1 MEDSRFHM
9 HVIWTKGC
17 FFLLFRVWLPWL
29 HELIAHV
36 RMWKCQCIFLSVSFS
51 KASVAGFLSKPL
63 NFNQSFFLI
72 HLTFWL
78 SHTSSTSLD
87 FLKVWF
93 ELPLTHLP
101 TYPLT
106 RRNPIFIPLLLQLDS
121 FWKNNFYVT
130 YGIIQFSIWIIIYL
144 DILVGGTNYC
154 NDLRNNYLGHISKLK
169 INYF

>member
-1 MEDSRFHM
+1 MITWAHCPCEDVEMSM
-9 HVIWTKGC
+9 HLSFWVFFQSLCCWVFIKALE
-17 FFLLFRVWLPWL
+17 FFLVYKR
-29 HELIAHV
+29 ERILIKAS
-36 RMWKCQCIFLSVSFS
+36 FLSTW
-51 KASVAGFLSKPL
+51 LSGSL
-63 NFNQSFFLI
+63 TRLQL
-72 HLTFWL
+72 HLTSWRFDL
-78 SHTSSTSLD
+78 SC
-87 FLKVWF
+87 
-93 ELPLTHLP
+93 HLP